1 MTDEPVFGSVPET
14 EGAIKNVPSLALA
27 LFPRPEL
34 LAAGDSWLASGG
46 SSDGTGGGAKDAV
59 DPGKDSVGGN

>member
-1 MTDEPVFGSVPET
+1 MADERVFGPGRET

-34 LAAGDSWLASGG
+34 LAAGDSWLASGDSG
-46 SSDGTGGGAKDAV
+46 GTDGEAQNAV
-59 DPGKDSVGGN
+59 EPGKDSPGGK

>member
-1 MTDEPVFGSVPET
+1 MADERVFGSGPET

-34 LAAGDSWLASGG
+34 LVAGDSWLVAGG
-46 SSDGTGGGAKDAV
+46 SGDGTGGEAQNAVDSAKDSAG
-59 DPGKDSVGGN
+59 GK